1 MKKLCFFFILM
12 LTVMACKVKRPD
24 GVIAESQMEE
34 LLYDY
39 HLARSMGENLPV
51 SDNYKK
57 ALYIQSV
64 FQKYDVTQAEFDSSM
79 VWYTR
84 HTDILAKIYEKINDR
99 LKEEQASINHM
110 VAIRDKKPP
119 VSQPGDSVELWF
131 MEQVSCLTNAQDNN
145 KISFVIPADVNSQDR
160 DALVWKA
167 SFFYP
172 SKASKTGKAMPETYM
187 AMQMI
192 YRNDSVI
199 TSSRKITR
207 SGEQEIRLQSDT
219 LGALREVR
227 GYIYFEGGKDDYV
240 LVHNIS
246 MKRYRVTG
254 EIAKPVEPVP
264 TDSTRTVKSL
274 PVSKDTL
281 TPQEPVKRMNP
292 EELNHRRRTMPAR
305 KLQPMKR

>member
-1 MKKLCFFFILM
+1 M

-110 VAIRDKKPP
+110 VAIRDKKSP

-172 SKASKTGKAMPETYM
+172 SKAGKAMPETYM

>member
-1 MKKLCFFFILM
+1 M
-12 LTVMACKVKRPD
+12 
-24 GVIAESQMEE
+24 
-34 LLYDY
+34 
-39 HLARSMGENLPV
+39 
-51 SDNYKK
+51 
-57 ALYIQSV
+57 
-64 FQKYDVTQAEFDSSM
+64 
-79 VWYTR
+79 
-84 HTDILAKIYEKINDR
+84 
-99 LKEEQASINHM
+99 KEEQASINHM
-110 VAIRDKKPP
+110 VAIRDKKSP

-131 MEQVSCLTNAQDNN
+131 MEQVSCLTSAQDNN

-172 SKASKTGKAMPETYM
+172 SKAGKAMPETYM

-264 TDSTRTVKSL
+264 TDSTHTVKSA

>member
-110 VAIRDKKPP
+110 VAIRDKKSP

-172 SKASKTGKAMPETYM
+172 SKAGKAMPETYM

-254 EIAKPVEPVP
+254 EIAKPVEPVT

>member
-1 MKKLCFFFILM
+1 
-12 LTVMACKVKRPD
+12 
-24 GVIAESQMEE
+24 
-34 LLYDY
+34 
-39 HLARSMGENLPV
+39 
-51 SDNYKK
+51 
-57 ALYIQSV
+57 
-64 FQKYDVTQAEFDSSM
+64 
-79 VWYTR
+79 
-84 HTDILAKIYEKINDR
+84 
-99 LKEEQASINHM
+99 
-110 VAIRDKKPP
+110 
-119 VSQPGDSVELWF
+119 
-131 MEQVSCLTNAQDNN
+131 
-145 KISFVIPADVNSQDR
+145 
-160 DALVWKA
+160 
-167 SFFYP
+167 
-172 SKASKTGKAMPETYM
+172 MPETYM

-264 TDSTRTVKSL
+264 ADSTRTVKSA

-292 EELNHRRRTMPAR
+292 EELNRRRRTMPAR

>member
-110 VAIRDKKPP
+110 VAIRDKKSP

-172 SKASKTGKAMPETYM
+172 SKAGKAMPETYM

-254 EIAKPVEPVP
+254 EIAKPVEPVA